1 MRQKFVVRLL
11 DADDALLAWTTV
23 WAGATPL
30 GGGRSCQFWPESPTQ
45 FATERDGVAVKL
57 SVHWV
62 DYDVARWTTVP
73 ATPIQTGQVFTFT
86 WIEPV
91 WLVPGM
97 ADVPL
102 PGVTV
107 RQSVAVAVPTGAVSA
122 MVR

>member
-30 GGGRSCQFWPESPTQ
+30 GGGRSCQFWPEAPTQ
-45 FATERDGVAVKL
+45 FVAERDGVAVKL
-57 SVHWV
+57 SIHWV
-62 DYDVARWTTVP
+62 DYDVARWTDVP
-73 ATPIQTGQVFTFT
+73 ATPLALGQVCTFT

-97 ADVPL
+97 ANVPL
-102 PGVTV
+102 PAVTV
-107 RQSVAVAVPTGAVSA
+107 RESVAVTVPLGAVSA
-122 MVR
+122 GAR